1 MSEENVKGKGKSYSY
16 KTRREKIRLKLIDG
30 MDSICDSKDPQAV
43 EKAKYYNS
51 FGLSKTDPL
60 GSYTGVP
67 SEDSDTRPV
76 QDADDL

>member
-1 MSEENVKGKGKSYSY
+1 MLKAKAKAIPTKQDGKKSV
-16 KTRREKIRLKLIDG
+16 LKLIDG
-30 MDSICDSKDPQAV
+30 MDSICDSKGPQAV